1 MRILYYTWF
10 ENSQE
15 DIEETLL
22 YLGNGVVKCNIPFND
37 YEEDPVFLEQLSKII
52 EEYSCDTIFSFNFFP
67 LIAKIAQSFKIK
79 YISWIYDC
87 PHWTLYS
94 PAAKYVCNYI
104 FVFDQVQ
111 YLSLEHLKIPH
122 LYHFPLAVNTTRLS
136 KMLKFSWINS
146 EADGGGKQSAD
157 IKSGID
163 MQRVN
168 TGDHPA
174 VSFVG
179 SLYEKNRYDQ
189 IQYLPEYLK
198 GYLDGIIEA
207 QERVYGYN
215 FVSELLTEDIQSQ
228 MNQYLIMELP
238 KSYPISK
245 QELYTAMLNEK
256 ITSKERIFLLNSISQ
271 HYPLTLY
278 TASNMAI
285 VPRAKAGGT
294 VSYRE
299 EMPQVFCG
307 SKINL
312 NMTLRSIQSGI
323 PLRALDIMGAGGFL
337 LSNYQAELAEQF
349 EDGKEL
355 VLYGSAE
362 EMLDKISYYLSHEKE
377 RQQIAHCGF
386 IKVQKLFS
394 YETRVKQM
402 FKIVEEARKC
412 E

>member
-15 DIEETLL
+15 DMEETLIF
-22 YLGNGVVKCNIPFND
+22 LGNGVVKCNIPFED
-37 YEEDPVFLEQLSKII
+37 YEQDQTFTDQLSKII
-52 EEYSCDTIFSFNFFP
+52 EKYACDTIFSFNFFP
-67 LIAKIAQSFKIK
+67 LLAKTAKRFQIK

-94 PAAKYVCNYI
+94 PTAKYTCNYI
-104 FVFDQVQ
+104 FAFDQVQ
-111 YLSLEHLKIPH
+111 FLSLKQLEIPH
-122 LYHFPLAVNTTRLS
+122 LYHFPLAVNTRRLGS
-136 KMLKFSWINS
+136 MLKLSWTGAFADSNDKQATSIQDGKNIQRGDS
-146 EADGGGKQSAD
+146 EDFPS
-157 IKSGID
+157 I
-163 MQRVN
+163 
-168 TGDHPA
+168 
-174 VSFVG
+174 SFVG
-179 SLYEKNRYDQ
+179 SLYERNRYDQ
-189 IQYLPEYLK
+189 IQFLPEYIK
-198 GYLDGIIEA
+198 GYLEGIIEA

-215 FVSELLTEDIQSQ
+215 FVSELLTEDIIGQ
-228 MNQYLIMELP
+228 MNQYLAMELP
-238 KSYPISK
+238 ETYSVSK

-256 ITSKERIFLLNSISQ
+256 ISSKERIFLLNSISR
-271 HYPLTLY
+271 HYPLTVY
-278 TASNMAI
+278 TASDMAI
-285 VPRAKAGGT
+285 VPKAKTGGI

-299 EMPQVFCG
+299 EMPQVFCN

-337 LSNYQAELAEQF
+337 LSNYQTELAEQF

-362 EMLDKISYYLSHEKE
+362 ELLDKINYYLSHETE
-377 RQQIAHCGF
+377 RQEIAHCGF
-386 IKVQKLFS
+386 LKVQKLFS

-402 FKIVEEARKC
+402 FQIVEEAVRS

>member
-15 DIEETLL
+15 DMEETLVF
-22 YLGNGVVKCNIPFND
+22 LGNGVVKCNIPFQD
-37 YEEDPVFLEQLSKII
+37 YEEDQAFTEQLSKVI
-52 EEYSCDTIFSFNFFP
+52 EEYACDSIFSFNFFP
-67 LIAKIAQSFKIK
+67 LIAKTADRLQLK

-94 PAAKYVCNYI
+94 PAAKYACNYI

-111 YLSLEHLKIPH
+111 FLSLKQLEIPH
-122 LYHFPLAVNTTRLS
+122 LYHFPLAVNTRRLS
-136 KMLKFSWINS
+136 GMLRCPW
-146 EADGGGKQSAD
+146 ADTLMDRDNRQLVNMGNGKNIRRGNAKD
-157 IKSGID
+157 F
-163 MQRVN
+163 
-168 TGDHPA
+168 PA

-179 SLYEKNRYDQ
+179 SLYERNRYDQ
-189 IQYLPEYLK
+189 IQFLPEYLK
-198 GYLDGIIEA
+198 GYLEGIIAA

-215 FVSELLTEDIQSQ
+215 FVSELLTEDIVAQ
-228 MNQYLIMELP
+228 MNQYLAMELP
-238 KSYPISK
+238 KSYSVSK
-245 QELYTAMLNEK
+245 RQLYTAMVNEK
-256 ITSKERIFLLNSISQ
+256 ITSNERIFLLNTISK
-271 HYPLTLY
+271 YAPLTLY
-278 TASNMAI
+278 TASDMAI
-285 VPRAKAGGT
+285 IPKAKAGGT

-299 EMPQVFCG
+299 EMPQVFCN

-312 NMTLRSIQSGI
+312 NITLRSIQSGI

-362 EMLDKISYYLSHEKE
+362 ELLDKINYYLSHETE
-377 RQQIAHCGF
+377 RLEIAHCGF
-386 IKVQKLFS
+386 LKVQKLFS

-402 FKIVEEARKC
+402 FQIVEEAVRS

>member
-15 DIEETLL
+15 DMEETLL
-22 YLGNGVVKCNIPFND
+22 FLGNGVVKCNIPFHD
-37 YEEDPVFLEQLSKII
+37 YEEDQAFTEQLSKVI
-52 EEYSCDTIFSFNFFP
+52 EQYACDSIFSFNFFP
-67 LIAKIAQSFKIK
+67 LIAKTADRLQIK

-94 PAAKYVCNYI
+94 PAAKYACNYI

-111 YLSLEHLKIPH
+111 FLSLKQLKIPH
-122 LYHFPLAVNTTRLS
+122 LYHFPLAVNTRRLGS
-136 KMLKFSWINS
+136 MLKFSWTDSNHVSAAKINS
-146 EADGGGKQSAD
+146 SANVRQGNAVD
-157 IKSGID
+157 F
-163 MQRVN
+163 
-168 TGDHPA
+168 PA

-179 SLYEKNRYDQ
+179 SLYERNRYDQ

-198 GYLDGIIEA
+198 GYLEGIIEA

-215 FVSELLTEDIQSQ
+215 FVSELLTEDILVQ
-228 MNQYLIMELP
+228 MNQYLAMELP
-238 KSYPISK
+238 ESYSVSK
-245 QELYTAMLNEK
+245 QELYTAMINEK
-256 ITSKERIFLLNSISQ
+256 ITSKERICLLNSISK

-278 TASNMAI
+278 TASDRAI
-285 VPRAKAGGT
+285 VPGAEAGGT

-299 EMPQVFCG
+299 EMPQIFCG

-312 NMTLRSIQSGI
+312 NITLRSIQSGI

-337 LSNYQAELAEQF
+337 LSNYQTELAEQF

-362 EMLDKISYYLSHEKE
+362 ELLDKIRYYLSHEKE
-377 RQQIAHCGF
+377 RQEIAHCGYL
-386 IKVQKLFS
+386 KVQKFFS

-402 FKIVEEARKC
+402 FQLVQEHSL
-412 E
+412 